1 MKKIIALTVA
11 GFLGLSL
18 VGCNTIAIPTTTTAT
33 VADLQAAVVAAC
45 GFLPAATT
53 IASIL
58 SANPAIATGGEIASV
73 ICQAVTKKAAH
84 KGGYSPA
91 TIIVNGKVILI
102 NGEFVK

>member
-18 VGCNTIAIPTTTTAT
+18 VGCNSVTTPTTTAT
-33 VADLQAAVVAAC
+33 VADLQSAVVAAC

-53 IASIL
+53 IANII
-58 SANPAIATGGEIASV
+58 SANPAIATGTQIASV
-73 ICQAVTKKAAH
+73 ICQAVTTKGAH
-84 KGGYSPA
+84 KGAYSPKSVV
-91 TIIVNGKVILI
+91 INDKVILI